1 VGSQVERRLAAIL
14 AADIVGFSSLM
25 GLDEVGTL
33 RNLKAHRRELIDPAI
48 TSHHGRIVKT
58 TGDGLLVE
66 FGSIVD
72 AVACAVAVQRGMIA
86 RNAEQPKDQRIVL
99 RIGINVGDIIIDGG
113 DIFGDGVNVAARLE
127 ALCEPGG
134 LCISRAANDQIRDK
148 LTFSFEDRGE
158 QTVKN
163 IARAIGVFGLGAED
177 IAALEQEA
185 LPTWDREAAK
195 PVVHEARKSLA
206 DEQAEQII
214 RFCRA
219 PDGVRLAYSS
229 IGRGPPVVK
238 TGHWMTHLEKDI
250 DGPIWNSLY
259 SQIIDQNT
267 LIRYDA
273 RGNGLSDWE
282 VDEISFESF
291 VQDLETVADAAGVKK
306 FSLLGISQG
315 CAISVA
321 YAARHP
327 ERISK
332 LILYGGYSVGS
343 NRIPDQSA
351 ATKEARSTMISLLRV
366 GWGQENPAFRQ
377 FFTTRFI
384 PDATKEQADWFNELQ
399 RISTSPEN
407 AVRNF
412 LANGEADVSDELSK
426 IAAPTLVMHARDEVA
441 IPLDRGRSLA
451 AGIPGARFISLP
463 SRNHLILESE
473 PAFARFA
480 NEIVSFLRD

>member
-14 AADIVGFSSLM
+14 AADIVGFSRLM
-25 GLDEVGTL
+25 GLDEVATL
-33 RNLKAHRRELIDPAI
+33 RALKAHRRELIDPAI
-48 TSHHGRIVKT
+48 AGHHGRIVKT

-72 AVACAVAVQRGMIA
+72 AVACAIAVQRGIIT
-86 RNAEQPKDQRIVL
+86 RNADQPEDKRIVF
-99 RIGINVGDIIIDGG
+99 RIGINVGDIIIDGD

-127 ALCEPGG
+127 TLCEPGG

-148 LTFSFEDRGE
+148 LAFSFEDRGE

-163 IARAIGVFGLGAED
+163 ISRAIGVFGLGAED
-177 IAALEQEA
+177 IAALEQET
-185 LPTWDREAAK
+185 LPTWEGKSAK
-195 PVVHEARKSLA
+195 PAVHDARKSLA

-219 PDGVRLAYSS
+219 PDGVQLAYSS
-229 IGRGPPVVK
+229 IGSGPPVVK

-291 VQDLETVADAAGVKK
+291 VQDLEAVVDATGVGK

-315 CAISVA
+315 CAISIA
-321 YAARHP
+321 YAVRHP
-327 ERISK
+327 ERVAR
-332 LILYGGYSVGS
+332 LILFGGYSQGW
-343 NRIPDQSA
+343 NKRPRQSD
-351 ATKEARSTMISLLRV
+351 ATKEAVSAMISLMRV
-366 GWGQENPAFRQ
+366 GWGQQNPAFRQ

-412 LANGEADVSDELSK
+412 LANGEADVSEQLSK
-426 IAAPTLVMHARDEVA
+426 ITVPTLVMHARDEVA
-441 IPLDRGRSLA
+441 VPLEWGRSLA
-451 AGIPGARFISLP
+451 AGIPGARFVSLP

-480 NEIVSFLRD
+480 NEVVSFLRD